1 MVLAMA
7 PDRRATTSRELP
19 DAHRVAGLAAM
30 RALAHPIR
38 VRMMHLL
45 RTEPLSASELAR
57 RLDIR
62 FGSAQY
68 HLRSLGRAGIARRVG
83 ERTRRGGT
91 EVLFEVPHDL
101 WVDEGPDTPVGTR
114 QAMNRAYVGE
124 ILRRMDAASAER
136 VGTDRDVRSTRSFE
150 LDAAGLAAATEALH
164 AFLHRLDELALE
176 RPTEDSM
183 TFTAANLFF
192 RIPRSASDPAG
203 EAGP

>member
-1 MVLAMA
+1 MA
-7 PDRRATTSRELP
+7 PERTTTVPRRDHASP
-19 DAHRVAGLAAM
+19 HRVGGLAAM
-30 RALAHPIR
+30 RALANPTR

-68 HLRSLGRAGIARRVG
+68 HLRSLERAGIAFRVG

-91 EVLFEVPHDL
+91 EVLFEVPHGL

-114 QAMNRAYVGE
+114 QAMNRAYVAE
-124 ILRRMDAASAER
+124 VLRRMDAASAER
-136 VGTDRDVRSTRSFE
+136 VDTHLDVRSTRSFE
-150 LDAAGLAAATEALH
+150 LDPDGLAAATEALH
-164 AFLHRLDELALE
+164 TFLHRLDELALE
-176 RPTEDSM
+176 RPTEESM

-192 RIPRSASDPAG
+192 RIPRSAGDHSEG
-203 EAGP
+203 TGP